1 MYLQILFF
9 LWAFATASAN
19 ATMVQGFDVSKA
31 WESAVVYVPS
41 NFLPKRVID
50 VKADAPLPVV
60 ILLHGCGGIDV
71 HERRWAEHLKSQGF
85 MVVLPDSLAIPGRSK
100 NCDTTTHTTNLGK
113 IPVNELRPAEA
124 AYAMARVREQ
134 TWADQDNIFLMG
146 HSEGGMGAYL
156 TPELGFQGVIVSGF
170 ICSIPGGLRALP
182 ATPVLAINW
191 EFDPW
196 FVRPDR
202 PYLQCADRGFWPRR
216 SNAKQLVLPGQG
228 HATAFEATARDAVGR
243 FLKEF
248 KK

>member
-1 MYLQILFF
+1 MHLRILVF
-9 LWAFATASAN
+9 LWAFATAAAN

-50 VKADAPLPVV
+50 VKADAPQPVV

-85 MVVLPDSLAIPGRSK
+85 IVVMPDSLAIPGRSK
-100 NCDTTTHTTNLGK
+100 NCDSTTHTTNMGK
-113 IPVNELRPAEA
+113 IPVQDLRPAEA

-156 TPELGFQGVIVSGF
+156 TPELGFKGVIVSGF
-170 ICSIPGGLRALP
+170 ICSIPGGLRAQP

-191 EFDPW
+191 EVDPW
-196 FVRPDR
+196 FVRPGR

-216 SNAKQLVLPGQG
+216 SNARQLVLSGQG
-228 HATAFEATARDAVGR
+228 HATAFEAIARDAVGN

-248 KK
+248 RK

>member
-1 MYLQILFF
+1 MYLKILFLLCMF
-9 LWAFATASAN
+9 TTASVK

-41 NFLPKRVID
+41 NFLTKRVID
-50 VKADAPLPVV
+50 VKADAPQPVV
-60 ILLHGCGGIDV
+60 ILLHGCGGIDM
-71 HERRWAEHLKSQGF
+71 HERRWAEHLKSMGF
-85 MVVLPDSLAIPGRSK
+85 IVVLPDSLAIPGRSK
-100 NCDTTTHTTNLGK
+100 NCDTTNHTTNLGK

-156 TPELGFQGVIVSGF
+156 TPDLGFQGVIISGF
-170 ICSIPGGLRALP
+170 ICSIPGGIRAQRS
-182 ATPVLAINW
+182 TPVLTINW
-191 EFDPW
+191 ALDPW

-202 PYLQCADRGFWPRR
+202 PYLQCADRPFWSRR

-228 HATAFEATARDAVGR
+228 HATASESTARDAVGS
-243 FLKEF
+243 FLKEYR
-248 KK
+248 K